1 MKITSA
7 CEEFLNHCRVGKNL
21 SEHTLRAYNIDLNEF
36 TAFCPEETLIDSCD
50 RHLLRRYLTH
60 LFDSKRLK
68 ETSIKRRIACL
79 KAMFHWLETEELLEN
94 NPFHKFK
101 APIKLPKRL
110 PRSLAAHEL
119 RSLLTAPL
127 TKLQIKAPTEVE
139 SISGHLS
146 RQQFNQITCLLA
158 VELLFYTGMRIGELT
173 QITLNDIDL
182 KDFIIK
188 ITGKGNR
195 ERRVF
200 INDPDLTRLIEAYT
214 KLRACCS
221 PTENHL
227 LITTQGNPASPQ
239 FLRKLIARSAK
250 QANME
255 RHITPHMLRH
265 STATHLLEAGVD
277 IRHVQKLLGH
287 NSISTTEIYTQVS
300 DKSLK
305 EVICKGHPRR
315 RVLGGDN

>member
-7 CEEFLNHCRVGKNL
+7 SEEFLNHCRVGKNL
-21 SEHTLRAYNIDLNEF
+21 SDHTLRAYRIDLNEF
-36 TAFCPEETLIDSCD
+36 SAFCSKTTTISECD
-50 RHLLRRYLTH
+50 RHLLRNYLTH
-60 LFDSKRLK
+60 LFDKKNLK
-68 ETSIKRRIACL
+68 ETSIKRRMACL
-79 KAMFHWLETEELLEN
+79 KAMFHWLESEELLES

-127 TKLQIKAPTEVE
+127 AELGIKAPGEVA
-139 SISGHLS
+139 SFIDNLS
-146 RQQFNQITCLLA
+146 RQQFNHISCLLS

-173 QITLNDIDL
+173 QILLSDIDL
-182 KDFIIK
+182 QDSIIK

-200 INDPDLTRLIEAYT
+200 VNDPELTRLIEVYIH
-214 KLRACCS
+214 LR
-221 PTENHL
+221 PRYNPIDKHL
-227 LITTQGNPASPQ
+227 LITTHGNPASPQ
-239 FLRKLIARSAK
+239 FLRKLIARSAE
-250 QANME
+250 QADME

-300 DKSLK
+300 DNSLK

-315 RVLGGDN
+315 KVLRE

>member
-1 MKITSA
+1 MKITNA
-7 CEEFLNHCRVGKNL
+7 CEEFLSHCRVGKNL
-21 SEHTLRAYNIDLNEF
+21 SDHTLRAYRIDLREF
-36 TAFCPEETLIDSCD
+36 SEYCAKTTTIAECD
-50 RHLLRRYLTH
+50 RHILRNYLTH
-60 LFDSKRLK
+60 LFDKKNLK
-68 ETSIKRRIACL
+68 ETSIKRRMACL
-79 KAMFHWLETEELLEN
+79 KAMFHWLESEELLAN

-127 TKLQIKAPTEVE
+127 AELGIKSSGELE
-139 SISGHLS
+139 KIIGKIS
-146 RQQFNQITCLLA
+146 RRQFNHVTCLLV

-173 QITLNDIDL
+173 QITLDDIDL
-182 KDFIIK
+182 LDSIIK

-200 INDPDLTRLIEAYT
+200 INDPELNCLIGTYT
-214 KLRACCS
+214 KLRPSYS
-221 PTENHL
+221 PADNHL
-227 LITTQGNPASPQ
+227 FITNQGKPASPQ

-300 DKSLK
+300 DNSLK
-305 EVICKGHPRR
+305 EVIFKGHPRR
-315 RVLGGDN
+315 KVLGE

>member
-7 CEEFLNHCRVGKNL
+7 CEEFLSHCRVGKNL

-36 TAFCPEETLIDSCD
+36 SAFCSQPTDIADCD
-50 RHLLRRYLTH
+50 RHLLRNYLTY
-60 LFDSKRLK
+60 LFDKKNLK
-68 ETSIKRRIACL
+68 ETSIKRRMACL
-79 KAMFHWLETEELLEN
+79 KAMFHWLESEELLAN

-110 PRSLAAHEL
+110 PRSLATHEL

-127 TKLQIKAPTEVE
+127 AELGIKTPGEVE
-139 SISGHLS
+139 NITGNLS
-146 RQQFNQITCLLA
+146 RKQFNHITCLVV

-173 QITLNDIDL
+173 QITLSDIDL
-182 KDFIIK
+182 QDSIIK

-200 INDPDLTRLIEAYT
+200 INDSELTRLIEIYT
-214 KLRACCS
+214 QLRSRYNPAGS
-221 PTENHL
+221 HL
-227 LITTQGNPASPQ
+227 FITTQGNPASPQ
-239 FLRKLIARSAK
+239 FLRKLIARSAE

-255 RHITPHMLRH
+255 RHVTPHMLRH

-287 NSISTTEIYTQVS
+287 TS
-300 DKSLK
+300 
-305 EVICKGHPRR
+305 
-315 RVLGGDN
+315 

>member
-1 MKITSA
+1 MKIINA
-7 CEEFLNHCRVGKNL
+7 CEEFLSHCRVGKNL
-21 SEHTLRAYNIDLNEF
+21 SEHTLRAYAIDLNEF
-36 TAFCPEETLIDSCD
+36 SAFCPSTANVADCD
-50 RHLLRRYLTH
+50 RHLLRNYLMY
-60 LFDSKRLK
+60 LFDKKKLK
-68 ETSIKRRIACL
+68 ETSIKRRMACL
-79 KAMFHWLETEELLEN
+79 KAMFHWLESEELLAN

-127 TKLQIKAPTEVE
+127 KELGIKSSSEVE
-139 SISGHLS
+139 KMQDNAN
-146 RQQFNQITCLLA
+146 RRQFNHITCLLT

-173 QITLNDIDL
+173 QITLVDIDL
-182 KDFIIK
+182 QESIIK

-200 INDPDLTRLIEAYT
+200 INDPELNRLLDIYIRLRGNYT
-214 KLRACCS
+214 PVHSYLI
-221 PTENHL
+221 
-227 LITTQGNPASPQ
+227 ITTRGKPASPQ

-250 QANME
+250 QASME
-255 RHITPHMLRH
+255 RHVTPHMLRH

-300 DKSLK
+300 DNSLK

-315 RVLGGDN
+315 KVLKE